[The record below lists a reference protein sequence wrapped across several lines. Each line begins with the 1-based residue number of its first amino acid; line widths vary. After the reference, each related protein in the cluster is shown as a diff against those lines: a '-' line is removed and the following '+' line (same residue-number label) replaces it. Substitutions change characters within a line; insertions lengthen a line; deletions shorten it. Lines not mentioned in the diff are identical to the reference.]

1 MIDIRQPSITA
12 KTETEQLLQIR
23 SYLYQLAQQLQW
35 AFGSIS
41 EGAGQ
46 RTYVNSQANTS
57 ANGDDTI
64 DGPKTF
70 AKLKNL
76 IIKSADI
83 VEAYRTEIT
92 KTLIGKYVAAS
103 EFGTFREQT
112 MAAITET
119 DKNVTQNYSHIQRI
133 ETNVE
138 GLESGIRQMNAYI
151 RTGFLYEEQDGTA
164 RYGVEIGE
172 EAEKDGAKAFQKFA
186 RLTSDRLSFFDQ
198 NEIEVAYISDRKL
211 YITSA
216 QVQEIEAKR
225 VTIQSMEIGDY
236 ILQAGNDGHLTLS

>member
-1 MIDIRQPSITA
+1 MELIKMPPVISAAQPEEALRQMQKYLWQFAEQVQQAMEES
-12 KTETEQLLQIR
+12 KRVETEIKEAAGKA
-23 SYLYQLAQQLQW
+23 AQQQKDTP
-35 AFGSIS
+35 AATFGK
-41 EGAGQ
+41 
-46 RTYVNSQANTS
+46 VK
-57 ANGDDTI
+57 D
-64 DGPKTF
+64 
-70 AKLKNL
+70 L

-83 VEAYRTEIT
+83 VEAYRAEIT
-92 KTLIGKYVAAS
+92 KTLVGQFVAAS

-112 MAAITET
+112 TAVITET
-119 DKNVTQNYSHIQRI
+119 DKNVTQNYSLIQQI
-133 ETNVE
+133 ETDVA

-151 RTGFLYEEQDGTA
+151 RTGFLYEEEDGTA

-172 EAEKDGAKAFQKFA
+172 QAEKDGANVFQKFA

-225 VTIQSMEIGDY
+225 VTIQGLAIGAY

>member
-12 KTETEQLLQIR
+12 KTEREQLLQIR

-35 AFGSIS
+35 AFGSIPD
-41 EGAGQ
+41 AGGQ
-46 RTYVNSQANTS
+46 QTSVKSQENASSNL
-57 ANGDDTI
+57 GDT

-70 AKLKNL
+70 AKIKNL

-92 KTLIGKYVAAS
+92 KTLTGKYVAS
-103 EFGTFREQT
+103 SDFGTFREQT

-119 DKNVTQNYSHIQRI
+119 DRNINQNYTHIQQI

-138 GLESGIRQMNAYI
+138 GLENGIREMNAYI
-151 RTGFLYEEQDGTA
+151 RTGFLYEEEDGTA

-172 EAEKDGAKAFQKFA
+172 EAEKDGVKAFQKFA

-225 VTIQSMEIGDY
+225 VTIQGLAIGSY

>member
-1 MIDIRQPSITA
+1 MELIKMPPVISSAQPEEAMRQIQKYLWQFAEQVQQALEES
-12 KTETEQLLQIR
+12 KRVETEIKEVAGKAALQKKDTP
-23 SYLYQLAQQLQW
+23 A
-35 AFGSIS
+35 ATFG
-41 EGAGQ
+41 
-46 RTYVNSQANTS
+46 RVK
-57 ANGDDTI
+57 D
-64 DGPKTF
+64 
-70 AKLKNL
+70 L

-92 KTLIGKYVAAS
+92 KTLAGQFVAAS

-112 MAAITET
+112 TAVITET
-119 DKNVTQNYSHIQRI
+119 DKNVTQNYSLIQRI
-133 ETNVE
+133 ETNVA
-138 GLESGIRQMNAYI
+138 GIESGIREMNAYI
-151 RTGFLYEEQDGTA
+151 RTGFLYEEEDGTA

-186 RLTSDRLSFFDQ
+186 RLTSDRLSFFDS

-225 VTIQSMEIGDY
+225 VTIQGLAIGEY

>member
-1 MIDIRQPSITA
+1 MELIKMPPVITAGKQEEAIRQMQRYLWQFAEQVQQALEES
-12 KTETEQLLQIR
+12 KRVETEIKEAAGKA
-23 SYLYQLAQQLQW
+23 AQQKKDSP
-35 AFGSIS
+35 AATFGK
-41 EGAGQ
+41 
-46 RTYVNSQANTS
+46 VK
-57 ANGDDTI
+57 D
-64 DGPKTF
+64 
-70 AKLKNL
+70 L

-92 KTLIGKYVAAS
+92 KTLVGQFVAES

-119 DKNVTQNYSHIQRI
+119 DKNVTQNYSLIQSI

-138 GLESGIRQMNAYI
+138 GLENGIRQMNAYI
-151 RTGFLYEEQDGTA
+151 RTGFLYEESDGTA

-172 EAEKDGAKAFQKFA
+172 EAEKDGAKAFRKFA
-186 RLTSDRLSFFDQ
+186 RLVSDRLSFFDQ

-225 VTIQSMEIGDY
+225 VTIQGLAIGGY

>member
-1 MIDIRQPSITA
+1 MELIKMPPVITTGKQEEAIRQMQRYLWQFAEQVQQALEES
-12 KTETEQLLQIR
+12 KRVETEIKEAAGKA
-23 SYLYQLAQQLQW
+23 AQQQKDTP
-35 AFGSIS
+35 AATFGK
-41 EGAGQ
+41 
-46 RTYVNSQANTS
+46 VK
-57 ANGDDTI
+57 D
-64 DGPKTF
+64 
-70 AKLKNL
+70 L

-92 KTLIGKYVAAS
+92 KTLVGQFVAAS

-112 MAAITET
+112 TAEITET
-119 DKNVTQNYSHIQRI
+119 DKNVTQNYSLIQKI
-133 ETNVE
+133 ETNVA
-138 GLESGIRQMNAYI
+138 GLESGINKMNAYI
-151 RTGFLYEEQDGTA
+151 RTGFLYEEDGTA

-225 VTIQSMEIGDY
+225 VTIQSMAIGEY

>member
-1 MIDIRQPSITA
+1 MELIKMPPVITA
-12 KTETEQLLQIR
+12 GKQEEALRQMQRYLWQFAEQVQQALEESKRVETEIKEAAGKA
-23 SYLYQLAQQLQW
+23 AQQKKDSP
-35 AFGSIS
+35 AATFGK
-41 EGAGQ
+41 
-46 RTYVNSQANTS
+46 VK
-57 ANGDDTI
+57 D
-64 DGPKTF
+64 
-70 AKLKNL
+70 L

-92 KTLIGKYVAAS
+92 KTLVGQFVAAS

-112 MAAITET
+112 TAVITET
-119 DKNVTQNYSHIQRI
+119 DKNVTQNYSLIQNI
-133 ETNVE
+133 ETNVA

-151 RTGFLYEEQDGTA
+151 RTGFLYEEEDGTA

-172 EAEKDGAKAFQKFA
+172 EAEKDGAKAFRKFA
-186 RLTSDRLSFFDQ
+186 RLVSDRLSFFDQ

-225 VTIQSMEIGDY
+225 VTIQGLAIGGY

>member
-1 MIDIRQPSITA
+1 MDLIRMPQVITTGKQEEA
-12 KTETEQLLQIR
+12 
-23 SYLYQLAQQLQW
+23 LAQMQRYLWQF
-35 AFGSIS
+35 AEQVQQAMEESKRVGTEIKEAAGKAAQQQKDTPAATFGK
-41 EGAGQ
+41 
-46 RTYVNSQANTS
+46 VK
-57 ANGDDTI
+57 D
-64 DGPKTF
+64 
-70 AKLKNL
+70 L
-76 IIKSADI
+76 IIKSAEI
-83 VEAYRTEIT
+83 VEAYRAEIT
-92 KTLIGKYVAAS
+92 KTLVGQFVAAS

-112 MAAITET
+112 TAVITET
-119 DKNVTQNYSHIQRI
+119 DKNVTQNYSLIQQI
-133 ETNVE
+133 ETDVA

-151 RTGFLYEEQDGTA
+151 RTGFLYEEEDGTA

-172 EAEKDGAKAFQKFA
+172 QAEKDGANVFRKFA

-225 VTIQSMEIGDY
+225 VTIQGLAIGQY

>member
-1 MIDIRQPSITA
+1 MDLIRMPQVITTGKQEEA
-12 KTETEQLLQIR
+12 LAQMQRYLWQFAEQVQQAMEESKRVETEIKEAAGKA
-23 SYLYQLAQQLQW
+23 AQQQKDTP
-35 AFGSIS
+35 AATFGK
-41 EGAGQ
+41 
-46 RTYVNSQANTS
+46 VK
-57 ANGDDTI
+57 D
-64 DGPKTF
+64 
-70 AKLKNL
+70 L
-76 IIKSADI
+76 IIKSAEI
-83 VEAYRTEIT
+83 VEAYRAEIT
-92 KTLIGKYVAAS
+92 KTLVGQFVAAS

-112 MAAITET
+112 TAVITET
-119 DKNVTQNYSHIQRI
+119 DKNVTQNYSLIQQI
-133 ETNVE
+133 ETDVA

-151 RTGFLYEEQDGTA
+151 RTGFLYEEEDGTA

-172 EAEKDGAKAFQKFA
+172 QAEKDGANVFRKFA

-225 VTIQSMEIGDY
+225 VTIQGLAIGQY

>member
-1 MIDIRQPSITA
+1 MELIKMPPVITA
-12 KTETEQLLQIR
+12 GKQEEALRQMQRYLWQFAEQVQQALEESKRVENEIKEAAGKA
-23 SYLYQLAQQLQW
+23 AQQKKDTP
-35 AFGSIS
+35 AATFGK
-41 EGAGQ
+41 
-46 RTYVNSQANTS
+46 VK
-57 ANGDDTI
+57 D
-64 DGPKTF
+64 
-70 AKLKNL
+70 L

-92 KTLIGKYVAAS
+92 KTLVGQFVAAS

-112 MAAITET
+112 TAVITET
-119 DKNVTQNYSHIQRI
+119 DKNVTQQYSLIQSI
-133 ETNVE
+133 ETNVA
-138 GLESGIRQMNAYI
+138 GLESGIREMNAYI
-151 RTGFLYEEQDGTA
+151 RTGFLYEEEDGTA

-172 EAEKDGAKAFQKFA
+172 EAEKDGAKAFRKFA
-186 RLTSDRLSFFDQ
+186 RLVSDRLSFFDQ

-225 VTIQSMEIGDY
+225 VTIQGLAIGGY